1 MNEIFRT
8 MAFIGAFTFIAMG
21 FSIANSIQAKK
32 SEKTANLMTIIL
44 VLAMISCI
52 IGFFGF
58 LINYSLNSK

>member
-1 MNEIFRT
+1 
-8 MAFIGAFTFIAMG
+8 MG

>member
-8 MAFIGAFTFIAMG
+8 MAFIGGFTFIAMG

-52 IGFFGF
+52 IGLFGF